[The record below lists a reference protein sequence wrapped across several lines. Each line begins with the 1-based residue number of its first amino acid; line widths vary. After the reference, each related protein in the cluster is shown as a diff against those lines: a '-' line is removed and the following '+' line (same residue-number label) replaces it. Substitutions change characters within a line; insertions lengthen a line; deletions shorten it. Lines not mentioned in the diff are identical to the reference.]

1 LTVIML
7 GLIVH
12 HTDADREYAYD
23 AHPSSSGKLV
33 EALREAPQRG
43 WVVVDMQ
50 RDWLRM
56 FSWE

>member
-1 LTVIML
+1 ML

-43 WVVVDMQ
+43 GVVVDMQ
-50 RDWLRM
+50 RDWLRV
-56 FSWE
+56 FPWE